1 MSKINNLS
9 EKKEKNNIR
18 KNIRHRHKINKF
30 DKRGLFQI
38 YISMLK
44 REHLI
49 ILYFEIATIII
60 YYQ

>member
-9 EKKEKNNIR
+9 EKEEKSNIR
-18 KNIRHRHKINKF
+18 KNIRHRINKF

-49 ILYFEIATIII
+49 ILYFVIATIII